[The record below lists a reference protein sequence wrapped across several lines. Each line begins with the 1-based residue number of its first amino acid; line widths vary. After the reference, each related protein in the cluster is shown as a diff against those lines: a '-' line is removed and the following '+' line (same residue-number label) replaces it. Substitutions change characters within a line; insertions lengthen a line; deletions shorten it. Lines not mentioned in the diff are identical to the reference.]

1 MAIIFDPAKSAKNV
15 TERGLSFELVAEL
28 DWDRAIIDEDMR
40 KDFGDLRL
48 LILAP
53 PNGRLHALVATPRG
67 RDLRVISFR
76 KANKKEIRKYGKSD

>member
-15 TERGLSFELVAEL
+15 TERGLSFALVAEL

-40 KDFGDLRL
+40 KDYEELRL

-53 PNGRLHALVATPRG
+53 LNGRLHALVATPRG